1 MIEIG
6 IAIVGF
12 AVYTAIVWK
21 LAYEN
26 GKLKELVKEKE
37 AKIKQLEIERKATI
51 GWD

>member
-26 GKLKELVKEKE
+26 GKLKELVKQKEKE
-37 AKIKQLEIERKATI
+37 IESMKREQRRI
-51 GWD
+51 GL